1 MNLIDAIQQKDTLT
15 ENGMTTNSSSL
26 NHCVNLFFQIGAMRG
41 ASKEKLFAKVSKA
54 FNEDPLTTIKIIFWT
69 RDVRGGAGERQ
80 IFRDCL
86 LWLCEN
92 HREVLHKNIHLIS
105 EYGRWD
111 DVLTL
116 VGTQNCWDSALD
128 LVKTALEKED
138 GLCAKWMPRKGT
150 KANIIRRYLR
160 VSPKSY
166 RKLLV
171 GLTNVVETKMCAKD
185 WSSIE
190 YSKLPSLASSRYQK
204 SFMNND
210 EERYEEYKRALVDG
224 KTTINAGAVY
234 PYDITKSIKYGGEK
248 DVAQAQWESLPN
260 YMEDINERVLPV
272 VDTSDERVLPVVD
285 TSGSMTNPAGNNGN
299 VSCMDVSTSLGLYI
313 SERNEGVFKNAFI
326 TFSSRPQLQL
336 LEGSLAD
343 RLDQLER
350 ADWGMNTD
358 LQATFKLILDQAVKH
373 NVPLSEMPTK
383 VLILSDMEFDTA
395 LSSDWRGESVS
406 KWNPTAQEMIKGMYE
421 EAGYEMPGI
430 VYWNIQSRQDNVP
443 TSFDE
448 MGTALVSGFSPSIMK
463 SILSCEELTP
473 YKMMMETIGSA
484 RYEPIKV

>member
-1 MNLIDAIQQKDTLT
+1 MNLIDAIQQKDTQT

-26 NHCVNLFFQIGAMRG
+26 SHCVNLFFQIGAMRG
-41 ASKEKLFAKVSKA
+41 VSKDRLFAKVSKA
-54 FNEDPLTTIKIIFWT
+54 FNEDPLTTIKIIFWA

-116 VGTQNCWDSALD
+116 VGTQNCWESALD

-160 VSPKSY
+160 VSPKQY

-171 GLTNVVETKMCAKD
+171 GLTYVVETKMCAKD

-204 SFMNND
+204 TFMKND
-210 EERYEEYKRALVDG
+210 ESRYEDYKQALVDG
-224 KTTINAGAVY
+224 VTKINASAVY
-234 PYDITKSIKYGGEK
+234 PYDVIKSIKHGGEK
-248 DVAQAQWESLPN
+248 VVAQAQWDSLPN
-260 YMEDINERVLPV
+260 YMEGIKERVLPV
-272 VDTSDERVLPVVD
+272 VDV
-285 TSGSMTNPAGNNGN
+285 SGSMDTPAGQNGN
-299 VSCMDVSTSLGLYI
+299 VTCMNVSTSLGMYI

-336 LEGSLAD
+336 LEGSLTD
-343 RLDQLER
+343 RLTQLER

-395 LSSDWRGESVS
+395 LSSDWRGESVP

-443 TSFDE
+443 TRFDE

-463 SILSCEELTP
+463 SILSCEELSP
-473 YKMMMETIGSA
+473 YNMMMETIGSS

>member
-26 NHCVNLFFQIGAMRG
+26 KHCVNLFFQIGAMRG
-41 ASKEKLFAKVSKA
+41 ASKDKLHAKVSKA
-54 FNEDPLTTIKIIFWT
+54 FNEDPLTTIRIIFWT

-86 LWLCEN
+86 LWLCDN

-116 VGTQNCWDSALD
+116 IGTQNCWDSALD
-128 LVKTALEKED
+128 LVKTALENED

-204 SFMNND
+204 AFMNND
-210 EERYEEYKRALVDG
+210 EERYKEYKRALVDG

-260 YMEDINERVLPV
+260 YMEGISERVLPV
-272 VDTSDERVLPVVD
+272 VDV
-285 TSGSMTNPAGNNGN
+285 SGSMGSSAGNNGN
-299 VSCMDVSTSLGLYI
+299 VTCMDVSTSLGLYI

-326 TFSSRPQLQL
+326 TFSSKPKLQL
-336 LEGSLAD
+336 LEGSLAN
-343 RLDQLER
+343 RLCELQR
-350 ADWGMNTD
+350 AEWGLNTD
-358 LQATFKLILDQAVKH
+358 LQATFKLILDQAVKN
-373 NVPLSEMPTK
+373 NVPVSEMPTK
-383 VLILSDMEFDTA
+383 VLILSDMEFDQAT
-395 LSSDWRGESVS
+395 SGRWDSVTR
-406 KWNPTAQEMIKGMYE
+406 WNPTAQRMIKGMYE
-421 EAGYEMPGI
+421 ESGYKMPGI

>member
-1 MNLIDAIQQKDTLT
+1 MNLIDALQTKDTLT
-15 ENGMTTNSSSL
+15 ENGMSTNSSSL

-41 ASKEKLFAKVSKA
+41 MDKKRLLAKVSKA

-86 LWLCEN
+86 LWLCDN
-92 HREVLHKNIHLIS
+92 HRNVLNKNIHLIS

-116 VGTQNCWDSALD
+116 VGTMNCWESALHII
-128 LVKTALEKED
+128 KTALDKQD
-138 GLCAKWMPRKGT
+138 GLCAKWMPRKGP
-150 KANIIRRYLR
+150 KANIIRRYLKL
-160 VSPKSY
+160 SPKQY

-171 GLTNVVETKMCAKD
+171 GLTNVVETKMCAKN

-204 SFMNND
+204 TFMKND

-224 KTTINAGAVY
+224 KTTINSGAIY

-260 YMEDINERVLPV
+260 YMEGI
-272 VDTSDERVLPVVD
+272 SERVLPVVD
-285 TSGSMTNPAGNNGN
+285 TSGSMTTSAGNNGK
-299 VSCMDVSTSLGLYI
+299 VTCMDVSTSLGLYI
-313 SERNEGVFKNAFI
+313 SERNEGVFKNTFI

-358 LQATFKLILDQAVKH
+358 LKATFELILDQAVKH
-373 NVPLSEMPTK
+373 NVPLSQMPTK
-383 VLILSDMEFDTA
+383 VLVLSDMEFDEA
-395 LSSDWRGESVS
+395 IGSRMYDISD
-406 KWNPTAQEMIKGMYE
+406 WNPTAQEMIKGMYE

-443 TSFDE
+443 TRFDE

-473 YKMMMETIGSA
+473 YNMMMETIGSA
-484 RYEPIKV
+484 RYESITV

>member
-1 MNLIDAIQQKDTLT
+1 MNLIDAIQQKDAQT

-26 NHCVNLFFQIGAMRG
+26 SHCVNLFFQIGAMRG
-41 ASKEKLFAKVSKA
+41 ASKEKLLAKVSKA
-54 FNEDPLTTIKIIFWT
+54 FNEDPLTTIRIIFWT

-86 LWLCEN
+86 TWLCEN
-92 HREVLHKNIHLIS
+92 HRVVLNKNIHLVS

-116 VGTQNCWDSALD
+116 VGTMNCWESALH
-128 LVKTALEKED
+128 LIKIALDNKD
-138 GLCAKWMPRKGT
+138 GLCAKWMPRKGK
-150 KANIIRRYLR
+150 KANIIRRYLKM
-160 VSPKSY
+160 SPKRY

-171 GLTNVVETKMCAKD
+171 GLTDVVETKMCAKD

-204 SFMNND
+204 TFMKND
-210 EERYEEYKRALVDG
+210 ESRYEDYKQALVDG
-224 KTTINAGAVY
+224 LTKINASAVY
-234 PYDITKSIKYGGEK
+234 PYDVIKSIKHGGEK
-248 DVAQAQWESLPN
+248 VVAQAQWDSLPN
-260 YMEDINERVLPV
+260 YMEGIKERVLPV
-272 VDTSDERVLPVVD
+272 VDV
-285 TSGSMTNPAGNNGN
+285 SGSMDTPAGQNGN
-299 VSCMDVSTSLGLYI
+299 VTCMNVSTSLGMYI

-343 RLDQLER
+343 RLSELER

-358 LQATFKLILDQAVKH
+358 LQATFKLILNQAVKH
-373 NVPLSEMPTK
+373 NVPVSEMPTK

-395 LSSDWRGESVS
+395 ISGNWDSVS
-406 KWNPTAQEMIKGMYE
+406 DWNPTAQEMIKGMYE

-430 VYWNIQSRQDNVP
+430 VYWNIQSRQDNIP
-443 TSFDE
+443 TRFDE
-448 MGTALVSGFSPSIMK
+448 TGTALVSGFSPSIMK

-473 YKMMMETIGSA
+473 YNMMMETIGSA

>member
-1 MNLIDAIQQKDTLT
+1 MNLIDALQTKDTLT
-15 ENGMTTNSSSL
+15 ENGMSTNSSSL

-41 ASKEKLFAKVSKA
+41 MDKKRLLAKVSKA

-86 LWLCEN
+86 LWLCDN
-92 HREVLHKNIHLIS
+92 HRNVLNKNIHLIS

-116 VGTQNCWDSALD
+116 VGTMNCWESALHII
-128 LVKTALEKED
+128 KTALDKQD
-138 GLCAKWMPRKGT
+138 GLCAKWMPRKGP
-150 KANIIRRYLR
+150 KANIIRRYLKL
-160 VSPKSY
+160 SPKQY

-204 SFMNND
+204 TFMKND

-224 KTTINAGAVY
+224 KTTINSGAIY

-260 YMEDINERVLPV
+260 YMEGI
-272 VDTSDERVLPVVD
+272 SERVLPVVD
-285 TSGSMTNPAGNNGN
+285 TSGSMTTSAGNNGK
-299 VSCMDVSTSLGLYI
+299 VTCMDVSTSLGLYI
-313 SERNEGVFKNAFI
+313 SERNEGVFKNTFI

-358 LQATFKLILDQAVKH
+358 LKATFELILDQAVKH
-373 NVPLSEMPTK
+373 NVPLSQMPTK
-383 VLILSDMEFDTA
+383 VLVLSDMEFDEA
-395 LSSDWRGESVS
+395 IGSRMYDISD
-406 KWNPTAQEMIKGMYE
+406 WNPTAQEMIKGMYE

-443 TSFDE
+443 TRFDE

-473 YKMMMETIGSA
+473 YNMMMETIGSA
-484 RYEPIKV
+484 RYESITV